1 MHQNKLIVLLAFLAC
16 FFGLNVLYSSNNT
29 SVYAQTRSS
38 KLSKPKNEEQA
49 KKDNKKSNKNS
60 DDETVYDEDELEAN
74 QLMWLVHYLGPHYK
88 YHKHFSLWLTIL
100 NVIIALGLGVVGFW
114 LGKTRIRG
122 SYNKRIILGV
132 LIGFIWFGVG
142 LYSYFCIL
150 GLGLF
155 ILAGRGN
162 DVGLPYTDDNG
173 IVHEV
178 DPFPG
183 DMYSKDSSLY
193 DSTHA
198 GFRDEDETIFD
209 KIARQQYQERHPN
222 SDPTSVDAVFGDGTE
237 NTILASGLDFAR
249 FEKILN
255 RQNIVLKIVN
265 NSNDYIDYIE
275 TYANLEYL
283 YSGLTRNYING
294 DHNLKSLRDYVAPSD
309 FLAAIKDKIQFN
321 AKCDTIDDIIVDKAY
336 ILGAGTYHGYTIL
349 KIESYG
355 FNNNYQ
361 IDSEKPNY
369 QRIGWTDIV
378 VFTRRGKI
386 ANIVYGDR
394 SDVSDQNLNSLD
406 LIKTDYT
413 EQDMQDLANI

>member
-1 MHQNKLIVLLAFLAC
+1 MHQSRLIVLFALFAC
-16 FFGLNVLYSSNNT
+16 LFGLNILYNQNSAP
-29 SVYAQTRSS
+29 VYAQTRSS
-38 KLSKPKNEEQA
+38 KLSKPKKEEQA
-49 KKDNKKSNKNS
+49 EKSNKNL
-60 DDETVYDEDELEAN
+60 DDETVYDDENELEAN
-74 QLMWLVHYLGPHYK
+74 QWMWLVHYLGPHYK
-88 YHKHFSLWLTIL
+88 YHKHFNIWLTIL
-100 NVIIALGLGVVGFW
+100 NVIIAMGLGALGFW

-132 LIGFIWFGVG
+132 LIGLIWFGVG
-142 LYSYFCIL
+142 LYSYFCVL
-150 GLGLF
+150 GLGMF

-162 DVGLPYTDDNG
+162 DVGLPYTDDND

-183 DMYSKDSSLY
+183 DMYSKDPSLY
-193 DSTHA
+193 NSTHA

-209 KIARQQYQERHPN
+209 KIARQQYQEHHPD

-265 NSNDYIDYIE
+265 NSNDYADYIE

-283 YSGLTRNYING
+283 YSGLIRNYING

-321 AKCDTIDDIIVDKAY
+321 AKCNTIDDIIVNNAY
-336 ILGAGTYHGYTIL
+336 ILGAGTHHGYTIL

-361 IDSEKPNY
+361 IDSEEPNY
-369 QRIGWTDIV
+369 QQIGWTDIV

-394 SDVSDQNLNSLD
+394 SDASDQDLNNLD

>member
-1 MHQNKLIVLLAFLAC
+1 MHQNKLIVLLALFAC
-16 FFGLNVLYSSNNT
+16 FFGLNVLCSSNNVP
-29 SVYAQTRSS
+29 VYAQTRSS
-38 KLSKPKNEEQA
+38 KLSKQKKEEQA

-74 QLMWLVHYLGPHYK
+74 QSMWLVHYLGPHYT
-88 YHKHFSLWLTIL
+88 YHKHFNIWLIIL
-100 NVIIALGLGVVGFW
+100 NVIIALG
-114 LGKTRIRG
+114 
-122 SYNKRIILGV
+122 LGV

-155 ILAGRGN
+155 ILAGFSN
-162 DVGLPYTDDNG
+162 EVGLPYTDDDG

-183 DMYSKDSSLY
+183 DMYSKDPSLY

-209 KIARQQYQERHPN
+209 KIARQQYQERHPD

-237 NTILASGLDFAR
+237 NTILAPGLDFAR

-255 RQNIVLKIVN
+255 RQSIVLKIVN
-265 NSNDYIDYIE
+265 NSNEYADYIE

-294 DHNLKSLRDYVAPSD
+294 NHNLTSLRDYVAPSD
-309 FLAAIKDKIQFN
+309 FLSAIKDKIQFN
-321 AKCDTIDDIIVDKAY
+321 AKCDTVDDIIVNNAY

-349 KIESYG
+349 KIASYG

-361 IDSEKPNY
+361 IDSEEPNY
-369 QRIGWTDIV
+369 QQISWTDIV

-386 ANIVYGDR
+386 ANIVYGNR
-394 SDVSDQNLNSLD
+394 SDASDQNLNSLD

>member
-1 MHQNKLIVLLAFLAC
+1 MHQNKLIVLLAFFAC
-16 FFGLNVLYSSNNT
+16 FLGLNVLYSSNNT

-74 QLMWLVHYLGPHYK
+74 QGMWFVHYLGPHYK

-100 NVIIALGLGVVGFW
+100 NVIIALGLGALGFW

-122 SYNKRIILGV
+122 SYNKRMILGV
-132 LIGFIWFGVG
+132 LIGLIWFGAG
-142 LYSYFCIL
+142 LYSYFCVL
-150 GLGLF
+150 GLGMF

-394 SDVSDQNLNSLD
+394 SDASDQNLNSLD